1 MENLSLLER
10 FANPELIKT
19 MTLGEKFLASGIVA
33 LLGMAITFVV
43 LIIIWGLIIAMTKF
57 LNTAQPKKE
66 AVKIAKPS
74 APAPQPAAQETVED
88 SEELIAVITA
98 AIAANL
104 NTATHNIV
112 VKNIVRVPDVTPA
125 WGRAGRLDQ
134 MNRML

>member
-10 FANPELIKT
+10 FANPDLIQN
-19 MTLGEKFLASGIVA
+19 MSLGEKFLASGIVA

-43 LIIIWGLIIAMTKF
+43 LMIIWGLIIIMTKF
-57 LNTAQPKKE
+57 VSGSQPKKE
-66 AVKIAKPS
+66 AVKIVKP
-74 APAPQPAAQETVED
+74 AALAPQPAATETAED

-98 AIAANL
+98 AVAASL

-112 VKNIVRVPDVTPA
+112 VKNIVRMPDVTPA
-125 WGRAGRLDQ
+125 WGRAGRVEQ

>member
-10 FANPELIKT
+10 FANPDLIQN
-19 MTLGEKFLASGIVA
+19 MSLGEKFLASGIVA
-33 LLGMAITFVV
+33 LLGMAITFIV
-43 LIIIWGLIIAMTKF
+43 LMILWALIIAMTKF
-57 LNTAQPKKE
+57 VNGSGPKKE

-74 APAPQPAAQETVED
+74 APAPQPVSAKTEED

-98 AIAANL
+98 AVAASL

-112 VKNIVRVPDVTPA
+112 VKNIVRMPDVTPA
-125 WGRAGRLDQ
+125 WGRAGRVEQ